1 MKKLYNLKQLDEL
14 SGGMSDFVNS
24 MVETFMEH
32 TPGQVEEMGV
42 YLAEGDYEKVGQ
54 VAHKIKP
61 SIDLLGIDSLKEL
74 VRTLERDGKQGNPN
88 NNMSELFEDFN
99 KNAKQVFNQLSEDF

>member
-1 MKKLYNLKQLDEL
+1 MKKLYSLKQLDEL
-14 SGGMSDFVNS
+14 SGGMPDFVNS

-88 NNMSELFEDFN
+88 NNMNELFEDFN
-99 KNAKQVFNQLSEDF
+99 KNAQQVFKQLSEDF